1 MSAKIFLTCH
11 RDDERR
17 EPLYKSQITSLVSKF
32 KGRTLFPES
41 KGATHT
47 LKTYQEHDEGVV
59 TMGRGVIAVQ
69 YTPFQEMGG
78 DDGCSPQAR
87 VRVYAQG
94 DGEPVIEKTWDA
106 TSKQVSGKRRRDAS
120 CSQFPIVAS
129 IQGHFTNISQV
140 WREIGL
146 SRRTM
151 SLSVTAL
158 PLAWVLAS
166 PVRALAV

>member
-1 MSAKIFLTCH
+1 VREKGN
-11 RDDERR
+11 RDTSWVQCD
-17 EPLYKSQITSLVSKF
+17 STVSLVLAASY
-32 KGRTLFPES
+32 
-41 KGATHT
+41 H
-47 LKTYQEHDEGVV
+47 HDH
-59 TMGRGVIAVQ
+59 MIASRGSL
-69 YTPFQEMGG
+69 G
-78 DDGCSPQAR
+78 
-87 VRVYAQG
+87 
-94 DGEPVIEKTWDA
+94 EKTWDA

-146 SRRTM
+146 SRRAM

>member
-1 MSAKIFLTCH
+1 MSAKIVLTCH

-146 SRRTM
+146 SRRAM